1 MQGNSHSADMLNVSA
16 KSGIINALSSY
27 DDVRNGRNEDQA
39 RSFLFNQ
46 IEKEQWSLKL
56 SSELQ
61 FLLCLQ
67 LQYSG
72 MESFL
77 MDEMLRR
84 AYQISDIR
92 NETRKTITKLCWNS
106 GLRRCLLELESRT
119 VTSSRIYKKSVFKS
133 TTLKRKG
140 SKISSNIY
148 WLKL

>member
-1 MQGNSHSADMLNVSA
+1 MLNISA
-16 KSGIINALSSY
+16 KSGIVNALSSY

-61 FLLCLQ
+61 FLLRLQ

-77 MDEMLRR
+77 MNEMLRR
-84 AYQISDIR
+84 AYQISDIG
-92 NETRKTITKLCWNS
+92 I
-106 GLRRCLLELESRT
+106 
-119 VTSSRIYKKSVFKS
+119 
-133 TTLKRKG
+133 
-140 SKISSNIY
+140 
-148 WLKL
+148 